1 MSVVAISQTLG
12 SLGDEIGRAVAERLG
27 WRFADREIVLA
38 AADRYGEGVVD
49 LERATESRPSLW
61 ERMADTQRHY
71 LTFVEAIVF
80 EMASADDVVFSGRGV
95 PFVLRA
101 VSHVLRV
108 RVTAPVATRAQR
120 VAREH
125 RTTLEAATEL
135 VRQSDRERA
144 ARMKFLYH
152 VDWDDP
158 LLYDLVLN
166 TGRMDVAEG
175 ARLIQDAL
183 AAPRLTPTEASRGAL
198 RDLSLTAR
206 AKAALLV
213 NGQTRLLPLAVSC
226 QGGEITLA
234 GVVPHEGLRK
244 VAEEAIAQI
253 PGVLRVR
260 NELRASG
267 QPPVL

>member
-12 SLGDEIGRAVAERLG
+12 SLGDEIGKALAGRLG

-38 AADRYGEGVVD
+38 AADRYGGGVVD

-71 LTFVEAIVF
+71 LTFMEAIVF
-80 EMASADDVVFSGRGV
+80 EMAAGERVVFSGRGV
-95 PFVLRA
+95 PFVLRGVA
-101 VSHVLRV
+101 HVLRV
-108 RVTAPVATRAQR
+108 RITAPVSVRAQR
-120 VAREH
+120 IAREH
-125 RTTLEAATEL
+125 RTTAEAAAEF

-166 TGRMDVAEG
+166 TGRMDLDEG
-175 ARLIQDAL
+175 VTLLQQAL
-183 AAPRLTPTEASRGAL
+183 AAPRLTPTEASRGSL

-213 NGQTRLLPLAVSC
+213 HGQTRLLPLAVTC
-226 QGGEITLA
+226 RDGEITLS
-234 GVVPHEGLRK
+234 GVVPHEALCK
-244 VAEEAIAQI
+244 VAEEAVAGI
-253 PGVLRVR
+253 PGVVRVR
-260 NELRASG
+260 NDLRASG
-267 QPPVL
+267 QPPVM